1 MQGDSV
7 TFRNGADLRI
17 GFLGG
22 GQLGRM
28 TIQAA
33 LDLDYRIHILDP
45 DPQCP
50 CARIAHQFTQ
60 GDLNDAEAVI
70 AWGRTLDV
78 ATVEIENVSI
88 EGLTALKAMGVQV
101 LPDPSHLALIRD
113 KGTQKEF
120 YASHGIPTS
129 DFALVEDGRS
139 EGHEDKDMLAMGD
152 GRRKDQLRRMLNL
165 LHASKLLASEK
176 VRHRLVTLATFQ
188 LERSPLKSLAP

>member
-1 MQGDSV
+1 MQGDSA

-78 ATVEIENVSI
+78 VTVEIENVSI
-88 EGLTALKAMGVQV
+88 EGLAALKAMGVQV
-101 LPDPSHLALIRD
+101 LPEVSVDPSVQPV
-113 KGTQKEF
+113 G
-120 YASHGIPTS
+120 
-129 DFALVEDGRS
+129 
-139 EGHEDKDMLAMGD
+139 
-152 GRRKDQLRRMLNL
+152 
-165 LHASKLLASEK
+165 
-176 VRHRLVTLATFQ
+176 
-188 LERSPLKSLAP
+188 

>member
-1 MQGDSV
+1 MQGDSA

-17 GFLGG
+17 GLLGG

-70 AWGRTLDV
+70 AWGRTLNV
-78 ATVEIENVSI
+78 VTVEIENVSI

-129 DFALVEDGRS
+129 DFALVEDGRAEVLS
-139 EGHEDKDMLAMGD
+139 
-152 GRRKDQLRRMLNL
+152 RRARGLRWLQKNL
-165 LHASKLLASEK
+165 
-176 VRHRLVTLATFQ
+176 HR
-188 LERSPLKSLAP
+188 R